1 MPGETANQGQNIEAV
16 ETARLVLLKLLVLE
30 TKASLADFLLSPL
43 LCPITKITI
52 GLREARQSDIL
63 F

>member
-16 ETARLVLLKLLVLE
+16 ETARLLLLKLLVLE

-43 LCPITKITI
+43 LCPHH
-52 GLREARQSDIL
+52 
-63 F
+63 